1 MCECTVYPCINGS
14 TSYFSCCLRSC
25 CCWEVLRRMATE
37 RNGHFLL
44 ISEVKDSSSV
54 HTFCV
59 STYNLSTYK
68 AFDDYI
74 DYCNYE

>member
-1 MCECTVYPCINGS
+1 
-14 TSYFSCCLRSC
+14 
-25 CCWEVLRRMATE
+25 MATE

-59 STYNLSTYK
+59 STYNLSIYK

-74 DYCNYE
+74 DYYNYE